1 MSMDA
6 FVWAFSSLLYLAA
19 WIQLLFHLVL
29 SHLLPDLA
37 GFALAGLALV
47 GFALAGFALSQLS
60 SHLAGLV
67 LCHLLS
73 DLVGFALAGFALSQ
87 LSSHLASLVL
97 CHLLSDLVGFALAGL
112 VLVGFALAGFDLS
125 QLLSQ
130 LDRLTHPDRL
140 VHHPLLIGQL
150 VYTQILLY
158 QRACCQ
164 GDRDKISVG

>member
-37 GFALAGLALV
+37 GFALSQLSSHLAGLVLCHLLSDLV
-47 GFALAGFALSQLS
+47 GFALAGLALSQLS

-73 DLVGFALAGFALSQ
+73 DLVGFAL
-87 LSSHLASLVL
+87 
-97 CHLLSDLVGFALAGL
+97 
-112 VLVGFALAGFDLS
+112 VGFALAGFGLS

-150 VYTQILLY
+150 VHTQILLY
-158 QRACCQ
+158 PRACCCQ
-164 GDRDKISVG
+164 GDRDKVSVG